1 MTTRVDAVAG
11 LCKALADPTRLRIL
25 ALLAGGEVCVCDIHE
40 ALSLTQPKVSR
51 HLAYLRR
58 AGLVTARRDGL
69 WMHYRLAP
77 GADPVL
83 EALVASVAHAL
94 THVAGVRSD
103 AARLERRTGACC
115 PPPPASGTRSCC
127 GGASR

>member
-1 MTTRVDAVAG
+1 MTTRVDALAG

-25 ALLAGGEVCVCDIHE
+25 GVLGGGEVCVCDIHE

-69 WMHYRLAP
+69 WMHYRLATA
-77 GADPVL
+77 ADPVL
-83 EALVASVAHAL
+83 GAVVEAVSHAL
-94 THVAGVRSD
+94 THVGGVRSD

-115 PPPPASGTRSCC
+115 PAPAASAARSCC
-127 GGASR
+127 GGAGR